1 MMSRPRSLDGLLAL
15 VTVAFSLLCA
25 GALVADVWWPQ
36 ELPAAAARA

>member
-25 GALVADVWWPQ
+25 GALMSDAWWPQ
-36 ELPAAAARA
+36 DRPAMAERA